1 MADNIFGEPGILIK
15 RLKPPG
21 GMPPQAAGPQPKKN
35 ILPGDPMQTQTPPP
49 LPHQKSTTWWQRNW
63 KWFVPACLGGVALFA
78 GFIVLI
84 LAIVFG
90 MIKSSD
96 AYNDALA
103 MARANP
109 YVEDALGSPIE
120 AGLLVAGNIN
130 VSGSSGSADL
140 AIPVSG
146 PDGKGTIYVVASKS
160 VGRWT
165 FRKLVVDI
173 EATGE
178 RIDLIED
185 RLPVQD

>member
-1 MADNIFGEPGILIK
+1 
-15 RLKPPG
+15 
-21 GMPPQAAGPQPKKN
+21 
-35 ILPGDPMQTQTPPP
+35 
-49 LPHQKSTTWWQRNW
+49 
-63 KWFVPACLGGVALFA
+63 VALFA

-109 YVEDALGSPIE
+109 HVEDALGSPIE

-160 VGRWT
+160 AGRWT